1 MKNILKKVIAS
12 AVTLMSAEGLALTLA
27 NPASARGAPGPTPLS
42 LEDTGLS
49 AVARRLN

>member
-27 NPASARGAPGPTPLS
+27 NPASARSTPGPTPLS